1 MKKFFVTIIALSSFL
16 SVYAG
21 GLLTNTNQSV
31 HFLRNPARGA
41 SMEIDAVYTNPA
53 GLAKLST
60 NGFHF
65 SVNNQSAFQVR
76 TITTT
81 FEPFKGFGGEDTKVY
96 EGKASAPIIPSLFAA
111 YKMDKWVISLNLGV
125 IGGGGKATFDNGLP
139 SFEAPIS
146 MLPLQLSGN
155 GLPTT
160 QYSLNAYMEG
170 SSIIYDGQLGVTY
183 AINDMFSVY
192 AGGRLN
198 FVNNSYVGHLKDISF
213 NPRHPMLNPTGEMML
228 ATVFFTN
235 AKNLAQGTAAS
246 LQPIIDLGAGGAT
259 LNDIIAMGQMTQEQ
273 LAQLAGGLG
282 LSADQAGGLTV
293 NYVQGAYNQA
303 AAVYEDSANQ
313 TADKRIDC
321 TQSGF
326 GVTPILG
333 FNFNWE
339 KLNVGVKYEFITKID
354 IKNKTKIDDV
364 NQFPDGVET
373 PNDIPAWLSIGA
385 QYEVIPSV
393 KVSAGYHH
401 FFDSDAKMAKVK
413 DPATGDLV
421 GKQNFIDGGMNEYL
435 LGVEWQ
441 INPMFLVSAGGQV
454 SRTAVTDLYQ
464 ADMSYSLNSYSIGFG
479 GAVNITEKIRVNL
492 AYFFT
497 NYEKW
502 TKEFTNYNGLP
513 LPGKDVFSRTNQ
525 VFGIGV
531 DFRL

>member
-1 MKKFFVTIIALSSFL
+1 MMLSSFL

-76 TITTT
+76 TITST
-81 FEPFKGFGGEDTKVY
+81 FAPFALNGSSEKEF

-111 YKMDKWVISLNLGV
+111 YKMDKWVISANIGV
-125 IGGGGKATFDNGLP
+125 IGGGGKAIFEKGLP
-139 SFEAPIS
+139 SFESQIAAPIA
-146 MLPLQLSGN
+146 QLSGAA
-155 GLPTT
+155 GIPTT
-160 QYSLNAYMEG
+160 YTLDSRLEG
-170 SSIIYDGQLGVTY
+170 SSITYGVQVGATYKINEMFSAYVGGRVNLVNNGYEGYLRNINIAAADNLITYFTTAAGQLG
-183 AINDMFSVY
+183 
-192 AGGRLN
+192 
-198 FVNNSYVGHLKDISF
+198 
-213 NPRHPMLNPTGEMML
+213 
-228 ATVFFTN
+228 
-235 AKNLAQGTAAS
+235 
-246 LQPIIDLGAGGAT
+246 
-259 LNDIIAMGQMTQEQ
+259 
-273 LAQLAGGLG
+273 QLAGGLEG
-282 LSADQAGGLTV
+282 LDATYPLTV
-293 NYVQGAYNQA
+293 LPPDKLAIYESVLGDAVNILTVGQAQGILNDKAAEATGA
-303 AAVYEDSANQ
+303 AAGVEQLGKTNLDLDTKQ
-313 TADKRIDC
+313 T
-321 TQSGF
+321 GF
-326 GVTPILG
+326 GVTPIIG

-339 KLNVGVKYEFITKID
+339 KLNVGVKYEFITKIELEND
-354 IKNKTKIDDV
+354 TKVNATPVTDFDHKVKT
-364 NQFPDGVET
+364 PY
-373 PNDIPAWLSIGA
+373 DIPALLTIGA
-385 QYEVIPSV
+385 QYEVTPSI

-401 FFDSDAKMAKVK
+401 FFDSDAKMAN
-413 DPATGDLV
+413 D
-421 GKQNFIDGGMNEYL
+421 KQKYIDGGMNEYL

-454 SRTAVTDLYQ
+454 SRTGVTHEYQ

-502 TKEFTNYNGLP
+502 TKEYTNYYNVSP
-513 LPGKDVFSRTNQ
+513 PEQPPVFGKDVFSRTNQ